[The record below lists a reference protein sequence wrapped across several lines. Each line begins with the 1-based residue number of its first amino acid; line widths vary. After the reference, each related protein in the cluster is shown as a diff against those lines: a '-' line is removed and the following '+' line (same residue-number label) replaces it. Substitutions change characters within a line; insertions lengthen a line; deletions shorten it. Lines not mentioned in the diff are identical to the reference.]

1 MTRKN
6 LIWVMPAE
14 GRSAQGWPLLLRHK
28 GFFMEELMQVRIN
41 GEDVFLPQ
49 GVSLSAIITERK
61 INAQAVVV
69 EYNGV
74 ILTREKWKP
83 VVLKENDTLE
93 IVSFVGGG

>member
-1 MTRKN
+1 MK
-6 LIWVMPAE
+6 
-14 GRSAQGWPLLLRHK
+14 
-28 GFFMEELMQVRIN
+28 VRIN

>member
-1 MTRKN
+1 
-6 LIWVMPAE
+6 
-14 GRSAQGWPLLLRHK
+14 
-28 GFFMEELMQVRIN
+28 MEELMKVRIN

>member
-1 MTRKN
+1 M
-6 LIWVMPAE
+6 
-14 GRSAQGWPLLLRHK
+14 LRHK
-28 GFFMEELMQVRIN
+28 GFFMEELMKVRIN

-74 ILTREKWKP
+74 ILTREKRKP

>member
-1 MTRKN
+1 
-6 LIWVMPAE
+6 
-14 GRSAQGWPLLLRHK
+14 
-28 GFFMEELMQVRIN
+28 MQVRIN